1 MALTRIG
8 ALTADTGYNVLYPA
22 LAADHAGNFIYAGG
36 HAGSGNNKIA
46 KISTNT
52 FTQVAGLSLGADIN
66 EFCYDMVIDNND
78 VFMYVAAYT
87 GSTNTKIHKIRLS
100 DFSVVSTLTEN
111 YPTKVRNLTI
121 DNINNYLYAQVYN
134 IGYWKINLI
143 SFSVEDTISA
153 PTAYSYAL
161 AIDETRGFL
170 YSSLG
175 AGQIERV
182 DLSDFYTRIS
192 LQTSNVYQY
201 FLSFVIDGTGGFLYC
216 VTEHNSSSTA
226 CVKINLI
233 DFTEVGYLTIPS
245 PFRVGQEETKIVLDT
260 ALDILYI
267 SGYSGSTSLTTIKA
281 VYVNPFVIDSSLT
294 LQSDDYKTGG
304 LVLVGEFLYFSCNT
318 SPGKIVKMSIVTVP
332 QTPAA
337 TDISLRIGFPVT
349 DTDGNSYTYGT
360 TDLGFVKRLENG
372 TTFDGYDIDHEF
384 HTGDILVGG
393 SIFAESFI
401 RNMKLVGV
409 AKTVTGNSISI
420 THYGDSQTSSNA
432 YTMLPT
438 NSGYRIFNKYV
449 EQVFENS
456 IFHSFKATM
465 TTDDETIG
473 FEPLYIGLAWQL
485 VRTR

>member
-1 MALTRIG
+1 MALARIG
-8 ALTADTGYNVLYPA
+8 ALTADTGYDYLNRA
-22 LAADHAGNFIYAGG
+22 FAADHAGTFIYACELSG
-36 HAGSGNNKIA
+36 GSGLIA
-46 KISTNT
+46 KISIAT
-52 FTQVAGLSLGADIN
+52 FTQVAGLDIPAITGAGGFRDA
-66 EFCYDMVIDNND
+66 VIDSTD
-78 VFMYVAAYT
+78 TFMYVSDAGDA
-87 GSTNTKIHKIRLS
+87 GNLFKIRLS
-100 DFSVVSTLTEN
+100 DFTLAATLAMAGMEL
-111 YPTKVRNLTI
+111 K
-121 DNINNYLYAQVYN
+121 
-134 IGYWKINLI
+134 
-143 SFSVEDTISA
+143 
-153 PTAYSYAL
+153 AL
-161 AIDETRGFL
+161 AIDETDAFLYAHDENNSWQKINLSSFTVVGTKTHVAVIFKAVVYSGFL
-170 YSSLG
+170 YYVTNDG
-175 AGQIERV
+175 TGRV
-182 DLSDFYTRIS
+182 YKLDLSDFTTTVY
-192 LQTSNVYQY
+192 LQTSAGALFTNMVADSTNGILYAK
-201 FLSFVIDGTGGFLYC
+201 SENTGSDI
-216 VTEHNSSSTA
+216 H
-226 CVKINLI
+226 CVKIQLS
-233 DFTEVGYLTIPS
+233 DFTEIGYLVLTGFTAAS
-245 PFRVGQEETKIVLDT
+245 DRNGFVLDT
-260 ALDILYI
+260 TNQILYVGND
-267 SGYSGSTSLTTIKA
+267 SSPATIKA
-281 VYVNPFVIDSSLT
+281 INVAPFVVDSSLT
-294 LQSDDYKTGG
+294 LNSGENTSRAMIW
-304 LVLVGEFLYFSCNT
+304 VGAFLYSSCNT

-473 FEPLYIGLAWQL
+473 FEPLYIGLSWQL
-485 VRTR
+485 VRTS